1 MFEERPIYSSMAKAK
16 PKIIIVDDDDMM
28 RETYVTKF
36 QESGFEVTGA
46 KDGLEALEL
55 ISKETPDVVFTG
67 IIMPR
72 MSGFDL
78 IENIRKNVKTGRLP
92 VIISSHLGR
101 KEDLEKARELGA
113 LDFIIKDEVT
123 LDDAVERVKRV
134 LGQRFIY
141 QIAIDKTK
149 YDAHAFAEAL
159 GLDPTLTC
167 RHCEGELILS
177 IEYFPKDRHFTISG
191 VCSSCGKIN
200 SKS

>member
-1 MFEERPIYSSMAKAK
+1 MAKAK
-16 PKIIIVDDDDMM
+16 PKPKILIVDDDDMM
-28 RETYVTKF
+28 RDTYVKKF
-36 QESGFEVTGA
+36 EESGFVVTGA
-46 KDGLEALEL
+46 KDGLEALEA
-55 ISKETPDVVFTG
+55 ISEDTPDVVFTG

-78 IENIRKNVKTGRLP
+78 IENLRKNVKTSRLP

-113 LDFIIKDEVT
+113 LDFIIKDEIS

-141 QIAIDKTK
+141 QVAIDKTK
-149 YDAHAFAEAL
+149 FDARSLAEAL
-159 GLDPTLTC
+159 GIDPTFVC
-167 RHCEGELILS
+167 RHCGGDIILS
-177 IEYFPKDRHFTISG
+177 VEYFPKDRHFTISG

-200 SKS
+200 SNS